1 MKTRIIE
8 KREINGA
15 VKNVCV
21 MLEKLVEADG
31 DRGILTEQ
39 GGRVQLLG
47 FTEELLNG
55 CRAGLS
61 PAEQGILDCF
71 AKLSQRAQ
79 NCLFENA
86 KEWIYFACVLTEE
99 LLPLT
104 VYENPMVVRHSV
116 EKICGQLLRI
126 AEEKRETF
134 VEKEENCMQITDDSD
149 LGQLLWKKITAVG
162 ATGYSCVGKS
172 ETGED
177 SFVCRN
183 GHLYPG
189 AGMIK
194 QQETSFKNPYVLV
207 SLLPVQRVEEI
218 LPFMTICAKE
228 KRPIIIV
235 AEYMEE
241 EVLSAFRYN
250 ILHGGLK
257 GNFLLAYQYGTAR
270 EEFLSDLAAICSAT
284 VISRENGGFEAAETA
299 CLGTAE
305 EVTFEGQKTFFYTK
319 DDAELKQ
326 RMEALSGQEER
337 LEFLSGKVAELK
349 VGGFGTEQDSRLA
362 ELKFLS
368 ERLKLLKQEGIWKG
382 ANPAEDYLAYCQ
394 IVCNDGKE
402 NREIAQKA
410 MECALAK
417 TKQVQ
422 PNGLCS
428 YQKGVLGFNM
438 ACSLAGELVTME
450 RMVLGRV

>member
-15 VKNVCV
+15 VKNVCA
-21 MLEKLVEADG
+21 MLEKLIEADG
-31 DRGILTEQ
+31 GGGILTEQ
-39 GGRVQLLG
+39 GGRMQLSG
-47 FTEELLNG
+47 FTEEMLNG
-55 CRAGLS
+55 CRATFS
-61 PAEQGILDCF
+61 PVEQGILDCF
-71 AKLSQRAQ
+71 VKLSQRARD
-79 NCLFENA
+79 CLFEDA
-86 KEWIYFACVLTEE
+86 KEWIYFACVLTEK

-104 VYENPMVVRHSV
+104 IYENPMVVRHSV
-116 EKICGQLLRI
+116 EKICEQLLGI
-126 AEEKRETF
+126 AEEKREIF
-134 VEKEENCMQITDDSD
+134 VEKEENCMQITDDSG

-183 GHLYPG
+183 GHFYPG

-207 SLLPVQRVEEI
+207 SMLPVQRVEEI

-228 KRPIIIV
+228 KRPLIIV

-241 EVLSAFRYN
+241 EALSAFRYN

-270 EEFLSDLAAICSAT
+270 ERFLSDLATICSAT
-284 VISRENGGFEAAETA
+284 VISRENGGFEEAGTM
-299 CLGTAE
+299 CLGNAE
-305 EVTFEGQKTFFYTK
+305 EVVFEGQKTIFYTK
-319 DDAELKQ
+319 DGMGLKR
-326 RMEALSGQEER
+326 RMDVLSGQEKR

-349 VGGFGTEQDSRLA
+349 VGGFGTEQDSRFA
-362 ELKFLS
+362 ELKLLS

-394 IVCNDGKE
+394 KVCNDGKE

-410 MECALAK
+410 MECALLK
-417 TKQVQ
+417 MKQVQ
-422 PNGLCS
+422 PDELCS
-428 YQKGVLGFNM
+428 YQKGVLGFKM

-450 RMVLGRV
+450 RIVLGRV